1 MARVLV
7 DKLLEQKGSM
17 LSKDLY
23 NILPNKFK
31 LYLKTAKG
39 LKGFVQFYPALFQ
52 TEEETTDDKIE
63 LMAVPIFK
71 SEKDLKLPH
80 GFDPKK
86 GLKILRYSSE
96 IIVEIG
102 SVETLPLKMGSSAGS

>member
-1 MARVLV
+1 
-7 DKLLEQKGSM
+7 M

-86 GLKILRYSSE
+86 GMKNIALFLR
-96 IIVEIG
+96 IFITNQIFL
-102 SVETLPLKMGSSAGS
+102 TL